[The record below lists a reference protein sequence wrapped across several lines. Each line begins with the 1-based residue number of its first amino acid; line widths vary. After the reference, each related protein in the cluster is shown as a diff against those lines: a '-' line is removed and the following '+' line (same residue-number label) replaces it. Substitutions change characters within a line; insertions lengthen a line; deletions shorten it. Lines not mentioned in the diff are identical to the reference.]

1 MKLDGGAWVGQVTTG
16 HGAMILGPT
25 LLAAAGGQ
33 MSWAQATPLLIAG
46 VIGLMWPENTAL
58 KTAAQNM
65 TTDVEALVAAY
76 RAGLDHG
83 GAVVVAEHTASPAPA
98 AAGQPDGS
106 IAKVLGAIA
115 LLLVAGICLSACGT
129 LPVAAPGTP
138 GAAIQSGVA
147 TAQAD
152 IRSDTASTVAD
163 AKIDLAAAIAK
174 ANAATPPDTEF
185 TNCVTY
191 LQTNGS
197 PLLAQ
202 LGGATAP
209 LCSAPICPATAFESA
224 RLGLMGIGSALS
236 PTSRTAFETTCGP
249 LDMSI
254 RNQTLTAA
262 AAVAALL
269 AKLGV
274 KIAVPATLAVP

>member
-1 MKLDGGAWVGQVTTG
+1 MTQLVNSVSGGVA
-16 HGAMILGPT
+16 AFALAI
-25 LLAAAGGQ
+25 AAAR
-33 MSWAQATPLLIAG
+33 SIFASATVL
-46 VIGLMWPENTAL
+46 
-58 KTAAQNM
+58 
-65 TTDVEALVAAY
+65 
-76 RAGLDHG
+76 
-83 GAVVVAEHTASPAPA
+83 AVS
-98 AAGQPDGS
+98 
-106 IAKVLGAIA
+106 LRM
-115 LLLVAGICLSACGT
+115 SAC
-129 LPVAAPGTP
+129 A
-138 GAAIQSGVA
+138 
-147 TAQAD
+147 
-152 IRSDTASTVAD
+152 VAD